1 MIWYID
7 IHSLRLKLTIDVNID
22 GQNYE
27 DPKLAAS
34 FLWFGI

>member
-7 IHSLRLKLTIDVNID
+7 IHSFGLKLTID

-27 DPKLAAS
+27 DPKIAAS
-34 FLWFGI
+34 KKALN